1 MPRPNPPPP
10 TAPPTLSPFKLGDRE
25 KRDLAKTLGLGEL
38 SPLIVDGLAH
48 AIACYNATAGGS
60 RDTTVGNT
68 LAELG
73 ELKKRGTAYDRA
85 VARLA
90 DDRSGVDYVTHG
102 MLQRLA
108 ATVLAG
114 EPGARQ
120 KLREIADQR
129 AAELHQHPRIQP
141 EKESLRLFGYFIRQI
156 FNAAAAPHFTSP
168 PCDGWRHCR
177 QFAVEVFTVAGI
189 DTADFTA
196 HPERLTEYLGTD
208 F

>member
-1 MPRPNPPPP
+1 MPRPSPPPP
-10 TAPPTLSPFKLGDRE
+10 LLPPTLSPFTLGDRE
-25 KRDLAKTLGLGEL
+25 KRDLAKTLGLREL
-38 SPLIVDGLAH
+38 PALTADAIAH
-48 AIACYNATAGGS
+48 AIACYKATASGS
-60 RDTTVGNT
+60 HDTTIGNT

-73 ELKKRGTAYDRA
+73 ELRKHGRAYDRA

-108 ATVLAG
+108 VSVLAG

-120 KLREIADQR
+120 RLREIADLR
-129 AAELHQHPRIQP
+129 AVELQQHPRVQP
-141 EKESLRLFGYFIRQI
+141 EKESLKLFGYFLRQI
-156 FNAAAAPHFTSP
+156 FNAVAAPRFRSSLA
-168 PCDGWRHCR
+168 DGWRHCR
-177 QFAVEVFTVAGI
+177 QFAMEVFTVAEI
-189 DTADFTA
+189 DTADFVA